1 MFLQIVFIKW
11 GYVNWKQN
19 HGVVVNDTLRICSK
33 VYKDTQ
39 QIDNTERW
47 KLSSPKE

>member
-19 HGVVVNDTLRICSK
+19 HRVVANDTMWISCE
-33 VYKDTQ
+33 VY
-39 QIDNTERW
+39 NTERW
-47 KLSSPKE
+47 KPSSPKE

>member
-19 HGVVVNDTLRICSK
+19 HGVVAYDTVWISCK
-33 VYKDTQ
+33 VCKDTQ

>member
-19 HGVVVNDTLRICSK
+19 HRVVAYDTVWISCK